1 MQFSIKR
8 DDLLRSLNFVQGVV
22 EKKNT
27 LPILSNVLIDAKNN
41 KISIV
46 ATDLDLVF
54 YDEIDGVKI
63 IKEGSTTTSA
73 TILYDILR
81 KISSNAEI
89 NFDLKTENKL
99 SLKTENSDFNL
110 LCLPT
115 DNFPNFVDEFQENE
129 IILNKAKLL
138 SLLNKSKISIS
149 NDDTRH
155 YLNGIYLHLTET
167 ENQTYLT
174 GVSTDSHRLSSS
186 SIQVDKGTK
195 FSSIILPK
203 KTIFQL
209 CSLLQEVDEK
219 VIIKTNETKIQ
230 FKMGNIKLT
239 SKVIDGKFPDYKKV
253 VPTGNEK
260 IVTVESKDF
269 IDSIERVTT
278 ISLDRKEGVKLN
290 IEKNKIQLSVNS
302 TNSGDGNEVIKANF
316 NSEPMTISF
325 NSKYLIDI
333 ASEVEDPNIQL
344 NLKDSVSP
352 VLIQDKSDKNS
363 FYVIMPMKI

>member
-8 DDLLRSLNFVQGVV
+8 DELLKSLNFVQGVV

-27 LPILSNVLIDAKNN
+27 LPILSNVLIEAKGD

-46 ATDLDLVF
+46 ATDLDIVF
-54 YDEIDGVKI
+54 YDEINKVKI
-63 IKEGSTTTSA
+63 TKEGSTTTSA

-81 KISSNAEI
+81 KIASDADI
-89 NFDLKTENKL
+89 NFDLKSENKL

-115 DNFPNFVDEFQENE
+115 DNFPNFSDNFAENE
-129 IILNKAKLL
+129 ITLNKNKLL

-155 YLNGIYLHLTET
+155 YLNGIFLHLTEAD
-167 ENQTYLT
+167 EQTYLT

-186 SIQVDKGTK
+186 SIQVEKGTK
-195 FSSIILPK
+195 LSSLILPK

-219 VIIKTNETKIQ
+219 VIMQTNETKIQ
-230 FKMGNIKLT
+230 FKMGNIRLI

-253 VPTGNEK
+253 VPTNNEK
-260 IVTVESKDF
+260 ILTLGSKDF

-278 ISLDRKEGVKLN
+278 VSLDRKEGVKLLVGKDS
-290 IEKNKIQLSVNS
+290 IKLSVNS

-316 NSEPMTISF
+316 NSEEMTISF

-333 ASEVEDPNIQL
+333 ASEIEDNNIQL